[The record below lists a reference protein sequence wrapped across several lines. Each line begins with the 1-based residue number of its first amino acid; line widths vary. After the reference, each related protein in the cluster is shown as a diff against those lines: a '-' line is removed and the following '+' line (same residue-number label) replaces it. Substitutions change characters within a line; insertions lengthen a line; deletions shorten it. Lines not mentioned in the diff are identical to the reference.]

1 MQIPLFIFLLINSLI
16 RIGAPIQAVSSSN
29 VNEKC
34 ISLSKLE
41 FEKILAYARAQA
53 IKPLISHAPL
63 P

>member
-1 MQIPLFIFLLINSLI
+1 M
-16 RIGAPIQAVSSSN
+16 GAPRHAVSSSK

-41 FEKILAYARAQA
+41 FEKTGAYANTQA
-53 IKPLISHAPL
+53 IKPFMSHEPL